1 MASHPSILISLISS
15 SGHSGCRF
23 PVWLVGL
30 NVFIELALPL
40 ISWLSLRKGH
50 NSLPSV
56 DILLSYN
63 IIYTNG
69 QNPLMVQ
76 CIP

>member
-30 NVFIELALPL
+30 NVFIELALP

-50 NSLPSV
+50 ISPPSV
-56 DILLSYN
+56 DILLSYK